1 MKKINPELWLLLFLV
16 LIAAMVNFLVS
27 SQNLTL
33 LFYFLPV
40 LYSAYHFGRRHAT
53 MTAVASVA
61 LVVLLTYFNP
71 VAFRRRVEMPYAAW
85 FDLAGWGGVLT
96 LSGYTMGMLY
106 ERNQKNLLEM
116 KNGYDG
122 MLVILQ
128 HFLSNEKYSDAH
140 SYRVSMYATE
150 IAEALG
156 LDAGSVEDIRT
167 AALLHNV
174 SELGISNEILSKA
187 ANITQAELDQAL
199 RKKGK
204 TKPVSKAKG
213 LSGSLHRVIPIL
225 LAEQQLMKT
234 SGVVTTSPFEVQVLA
249 MADEYESLI
258 SGRKGRKLPPTQAE
272 EVIVKSSGTRY
283 DSMIVNAFVKA
294 FGRSAKGAETAAK

>member
-53 MTAVASVA
+53 MTAIASVA

-71 VAFRRRVEMPYAAW
+71 VAFTRRVEMPYAAW
-85 FDLAGWGGVLT
+85 FDLAGWGGVLM

-106 ERNQKNLLEM
+106 ERNQKNLQEM

-156 LDAGSVEDIRT
+156 LDSGSVEDIRT

-174 SELGISNEILSKA
+174 SELGISNEMLSKA
-187 ANITQAELDQAL
+187 ANVTQAELDRAL
-199 RKKGK
+199 HKRGK
-204 TKPVSKAKG
+204 SPASRAKG

-225 LAEQQLMKT
+225 LAEQQLMKA